1 MPSSSD
7 WRAKLAET
15 LNDRIE
21 RRDVWIGLQ
30 VHADPDFAFE
40 DFDFDEFVEWAD
52 EWIDFTIAS
61 TAGPVM
67 PGTAETE
74 WLVGDND
81 NVRVKV
87 LLQKRADPEG
97 PLVVDS

>member
-7 WRAKLAET
+7 WRTKLAET
-15 LNDRIE
+15 LNERIE
-21 RRDVWIGLQ
+21 RRDVWLGLQ
-30 VHADPDFAFE
+30 VEADPEFPYE
-40 DFDFDEFVEWAD
+40 DFDFDEFVEWAGD
-52 EWIDFTIAS
+52 WIDFTIAT